1 MFAIIHDCKY
11 GPNLTSHILVAERD
25 NKYIDLM
32 IKYRPWDGKITEDT
46 LLYEDEEMAWQ
57 IIEGYMLTSDNKEE
71 EKKDFW
77 LEKIE
82 I

>member
-1 MFAIIHDCKY
+1 MFAIINSCKY
-11 GPNLTSHILVAERD
+11 GQNVGSQILVAERD
-25 NKYIDLM
+25 NKYVDLM

-46 LLYEDEEMAWQ
+46 LMYEDEEIACQ

-71 EKKDFW
+71 ENKNFW